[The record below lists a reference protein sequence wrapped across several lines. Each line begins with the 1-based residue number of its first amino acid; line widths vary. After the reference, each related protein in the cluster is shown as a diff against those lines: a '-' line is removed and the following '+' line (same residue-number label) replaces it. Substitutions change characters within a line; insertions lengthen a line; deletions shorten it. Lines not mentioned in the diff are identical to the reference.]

1 MSLLMRKD
9 VAPVSSME
17 VFPKASPGLQV
28 LVATTSTTTSIP
40 GPVVGKEWWKLDLE
54 VAAAGIQLE
63 AATTT

>member
-9 VAPVSSME
+9 VAPMSSME

-28 LVATTSTTTSIP
+28 LVATTSAATSIP

-63 AATTT
+63 ATTTT